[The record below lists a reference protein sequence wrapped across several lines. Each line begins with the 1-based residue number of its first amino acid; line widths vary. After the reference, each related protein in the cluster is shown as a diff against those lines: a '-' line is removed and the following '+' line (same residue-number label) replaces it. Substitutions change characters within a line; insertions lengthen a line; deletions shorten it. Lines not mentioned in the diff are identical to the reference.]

1 MVGESVYQIQVSWSV
16 MKEHSNFKIASW
28 KLLRV

>member
-1 MVGESVYQIQVSWSV
+1 MVGESVYHIQVSWAS

-28 KLLRV
+28 KLL